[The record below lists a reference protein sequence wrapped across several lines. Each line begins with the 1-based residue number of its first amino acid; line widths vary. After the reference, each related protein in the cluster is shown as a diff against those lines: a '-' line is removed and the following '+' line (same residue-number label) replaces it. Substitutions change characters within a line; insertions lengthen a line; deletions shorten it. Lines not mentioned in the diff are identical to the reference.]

1 MARLFP
7 KDDSDFEVTI
17 SNHTLLRTVAF
28 VGGAVLLYW
37 AVTKSAHSLSLIGM
51 ALFLALALNAPVRWL
66 ARHLPGKMRG
76 NRNFATMLSIG
87 IVLFLLIGFFVA
99 VVPPLA
105 KQTTSFAR
113 GIPQLIQD
121 TRDQNTPVGS
131 FVRRHNL
138 EGQIDRF
145 SGQLTDRLNSVGS
158 SAVNIVSRV
167 GSSVVAMLTVLVLTV
182 MMLLE
187 GPQWRQ
193 LFERLLPPHN
203 RPRLE
208 KLGHEMSRVIQGYV
222 NGQVTLAAI
231 AAVLIA
237 PVLFIM
243 DVSYPVALMV
253 IVFIC
258 GLIPMVGHTI
268 GAVICTT
275 VALFTSLP
283 SALVVLGYYILYQ
296 QIENYAV
303 QPRVQANSTNMSPLL
318 VFVAVILGAN
328 FGGLLGALVAIPIAG
343 CIRLVVLDYLERR
356 DILSAKTVRAIK
368 SE

>member
-7 KDDSDFEVTI
+7 KDNSDFDVTI
-17 SNHTLLRTVAF
+17 SNHTLLRTLAF
-28 VGGAVLLYW
+28 AAGAVLLYW
-37 AVTKSAHSLSLIGM
+37 AITKSAHSLSLIGI
-51 ALFLALALNAPVRWL
+51 AFFLTLALNAPVRWV

-76 NRNFATMLSIG
+76 NRNLAAGVSIG
-87 IVLFLLIGFFVA
+87 IVVLLLAGFLFAI
-99 VVPPLA
+99 VPPLA
-105 KQTTSFAR
+105 KQTTNFVR
-113 GIPQLIQD
+113 GMPQLIQD

-138 EGQIDRF
+138 EGQIDKF
-145 SGQLTDRLNSVGS
+145 SAQLSDRLNSIGS
-158 SAVNIVSRV
+158 SAVNIVSKV
-167 GSSVVAMLTVLVLTV
+167 GSSIVSALTVLVLV
-182 MMLLE
+182 IMMLLE
-187 GPQWRQ
+187 GPHWKE
-193 LFERLLPPHN
+193 LFERLVPPHD
-203 RPRLE
+203 RPRIE
-208 KLGHEMSRVIQGYV
+208 RLGREMSKVIQGYV

-231 AAVLIA
+231 AALLIV

-243 DVSYPVALMV
+243 GVSYPVALMV

-283 SALVVLGYYILYQ
+283 AALVVLGYYILYQ

-303 QPRVQANSTNMSPLL
+303 QPRIQANSTNMSPLL

-343 CIRLVVLDYLERR
+343 CIRIIVLDYLERR